1 MARNVRTVL
10 KNTNKLLKVK
20 LNLELEWATLNGV
33 NIYMNEWNLI
43 LGKA

>member
-1 MARNVRTVL
+1 ML
-10 KNTNKLLKVK
+10 QNTKKLLKVK

-43 LGKA
+43 LAMA